1 MFGLTVAQLSIL
13 MLPLD
18 VANRNA
24 CQNQVV
30 NGTCNLTLPMKEL
43 WYIVYIVDAVL
54 VFLIIPFT
62 VFFYEADQEK

>member
-1 MFGLTVAQLSIL
+1 

-24 CQNQVV
+24 CQSQVV
-30 NGTCNLTLPMKEL
+30 NGACKLTLPMKEL
-43 WYIVYIVDAVL
+43 WYSIYIVDAVL
-54 VFLIIPFT
+54 VFLVIPFT